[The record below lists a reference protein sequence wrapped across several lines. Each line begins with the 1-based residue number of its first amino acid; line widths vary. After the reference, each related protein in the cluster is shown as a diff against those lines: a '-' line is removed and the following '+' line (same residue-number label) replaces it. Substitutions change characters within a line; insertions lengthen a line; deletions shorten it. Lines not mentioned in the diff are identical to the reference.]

1 MNSKDTESKLDLVT
15 KKDGEVRVDSRD
27 LAAHL
32 GVQHQSTFELLKDY
46 REDFEQLGL
55 IRFETGIINGR
66 GKPQK
71 FALLNEDQCY
81 LLLTYSRNTARV
93 RELKVRLVK
102 AFGEARRMQDLTKVE
117 YLPTYHALH
126 DDLKALAASSSNPR
140 YVHMNM
146 NKLINKTAG
155 IDAGHRGD
163 APIGAKSML
172 VTAQMIARRALQ
184 KSRNHR
190 DGYASAKAALDNLA
204 ALALGGVDQA
214 VIK

>member
-1 MNSKDTESKLDLVT
+1 MIQTADELHLVS
-15 KKDGEVRVDSRD
+15 GSEPRVDSRL
-27 LAAHL
+27 LAEHMGIKHKNVIESL
-32 GVQHQSTFELLKDY
+32 GKYDARFRDFGKVAFQTEPLPSGQ
-46 REDFEQLGL
+46 RE
-55 IRFETGIINGR
+55 
-66 GKPQK
+66 K
-71 FALLNEDQCY
+71 FALLNEDQAF
-81 LLLTYSRNTARV
+81 LLLALSRNTERV
-93 RELKVRLVK
+93 VDLKVRLVK

-184 KSRNHR
+184 KSRDHR

-204 ALALGGVDQA
+204 VLALGGVDQA
-214 VIK
+214 AIK